1 MQSNKRDELDNII
14 DGALPGYS
22 GAEPLAG
29 LDHRVLNRICVAQAA
44 RSSRR
49 PWRWALAL
57 SVVASMVFAAILLQ
71 TRQRSVPKGP
81 EIVRALPPTSPQ
93 TPQPVPTLKRNA
105 PAMHGRRPK
114 AMPKLEVFPAPA
126 PLTSEERA
134 LMAFVKHDREQAEQ
148 TFAELRRRND
158 EPIDI
163 QPIQIRL
170 LQDHG
175 AR

>member
-1 MQSNKRDELDNII
+1 
-14 DGALPGYS
+14 
-22 GAEPLAG
+22 
-29 LDHRVLNRICVAQAA
+29 
-44 RSSRR
+44 
-49 PWRWALAL
+49 
-57 SVVASMVFAAILLQ
+57 
-71 TRQRSVPKGP
+71 
-81 EIVRALPPTSPQ
+81 
-93 TPQPVPTLKRNA
+93 
-105 PAMHGRRPK
+105 MHGRRPK